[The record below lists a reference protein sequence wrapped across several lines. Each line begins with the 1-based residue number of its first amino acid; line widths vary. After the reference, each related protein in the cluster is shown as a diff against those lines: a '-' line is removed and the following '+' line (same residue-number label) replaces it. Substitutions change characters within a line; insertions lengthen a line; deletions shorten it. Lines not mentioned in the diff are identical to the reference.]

1 MRLFSV
7 LGVVGLCL
15 GQTLVGNPTTTHA
28 SIKLAQAS
36 VEEPDVSRTDALTD
50 DGLVASKFANKPVN
64 METLKDFVKRRG
76 VSDLGLK
83 ADLVARV
90 ACIIR
95 LEADLGVE
103 PLSSESLQ
111 GYITTRELSVE
122 AGSKDGMLDKA
133 CDYQQMEAA
142 VRAHLE
148 RPMDDISKEDVK
160 KALQQLGFVGT
171 SGSKSELV
179 YRLGKAVLDLKQVRK
194 LTGDH
199 EFDTSD
205 VKEFLEARGLDT
217 QGQTHEL
224 LSRLSSYLVSLSSSA
239 GIVGVSP
246 QCDIVLA
253 GSLCIAGG
261 ATVVGA
267 SASPRGLVGHWD
279 FNDAFGFDSSGNA
292 NHATAAP
299 KAGTGVN
306 GAGASA
312 FFDGSNH
319 LEIPHSEH
327 LGSTDFCLTMWLYLL
342 VDSTGDWRTI
352 VHKGNQDHERT
363 PTLFLEPATRG
374 LEFFVSTSD
383 ANQPAGERLW
393 SNTFVPLHKWTHIAA
408 CAEGR
413 NMRLFINGL
422 LDAENTTIGNIISNE
437 GPLYVGHDPW
447 RPGTGTAS
455 FVDELRF
462 YNHALHT
469 DEIQAQ
475 AQLALGG
482 VEASFV
488 ELGCMGCS
496 VDSCPKACRRGYRM
510 CTQRD
515 VFSGAYAVSRSMGWS
530 NSETRVWVA
539 EDTVSAADTPAATG
553 LCMCCRE
560 EE

>member
-1 MRLFSV
+1 MLV
-7 LGVVGLCL
+7 LVVLCVVGLTA
-15 GQTLVGNPTTTHA
+15 GQPPAENPLTTHA
-28 SIKLAQAS
+28 SINLAQAT
-36 VEEPDVSRTDALTD
+36 VDEPDVGSTDALTD
-50 DGLVASKFANKPVN
+50 EGLVANKFANKPVN
-64 METLKDFVKRRG
+64 LETLKEFVKQRG
-76 VSDLGLK
+76 ASDVGLISDLTS
-83 ADLVARV
+83 RV

-95 LEADLGVE
+95 LEADAGVE
-103 PLSSESLQ
+103 PLSPDTLRA
-111 GYITTRELSVE
+111 YLTARELSVE
-122 AGSKDGMLDKA
+122 TASNEGMLDKA
-133 CDYQQMEAA
+133 CDYQRMESA
-142 VRAHLE
+142 VRNHLD
-148 RPMDDISKEDVK
+148 RPMADISKTDIK
-160 KALQQLGFVGT
+160 KALKDLGFVST
-171 SGSKSELV
+171 AGSKSELV

-199 EFDTSD
+199 TFDTSD
-205 VKEFLEARGLDT
+205 LGDYLQARGLDT

-224 LSRLSSYLVSLSSSA
+224 LSRLSGYLVSIASSA
-239 GIVGVSP
+239 GIVGISS
-246 QCDIVLA
+246 QCDLVLA
-253 GSLCIAGG
+253 GSICIEGG
-261 ATVVGA
+261 STVVSA
-267 SASPRGLVGHWD
+267 SAAPRGLVGHWTFD
-279 FNDAFGFDSSGNA
+279 DATGQDTSGKA
-292 NHATAAP
+292 NHATTPP
-299 KAGTGVN
+299 KVGQGVN

-312 FFDGSNH
+312 HFDGSDH
-319 LEIPHSEH
+319 LEIPHSDH
-327 LGSTDFCLTMWLYLL
+327 LATSDFCVTMWLYLL
-342 VDSTGDWRTI
+342 ADSTGDWRTI
-352 VHKGNQDHERT
+352 IHKGNQDHERT

-374 LEFFVSTSD
+374 LEFFVSTTD
-383 ANQPAGERLW
+383 AKQPAGERLW

-422 LDAENTTIGNIISNE
+422 LDAENTTIGNIVTNE
-437 GPLYVGHDPW
+437 GPMYVGHDPW

-462 YNHALHT
+462 YNHVLHT

-482 VEASFV
+482 VEASLV

-515 VFSGAYAVSRSMGWS
+515 VVSGAYTVSRSMGWS